1 MQYSLLTEVWGN
13 NYTTQNNNN
22 SPCKKN
28 INAGDVDNLAAE
40 IKDEVGNGNQE
51 LENSQT
57 DQMNTIN
64 SDNPIE
70 PNTVKL
76 INPED
81 ISYTGGGIIKN
92 DNYILL
98 GLLLLFIVDTF
109 YNL

>member
-13 NYTTQNNNN
+13 NYTTQNNN
-22 SPCKKN
+22 SPKKK
-28 INAGDVDNLAAE
+28 INAGDVNALADE
-40 IKDEVGNGNQE
+40 IKDEVGSGNQE
-51 LENSQT
+51 LENSQAG
-57 DQMNTIN
+57 QMNTIN
-64 SDNPIE
+64 SDNPTE

-76 INPED
+76 INPQD
-81 ISYTGGGIIKN
+81 ITYKGGSIIKN